1 MLKLGGE
8 SLCGK
13 GHVGIDPDSVAYL
26 ADEIQAVKSHNV
38 EIAIVIGGGNF
49 WRGNDPY
56 AQMIER
62 ATADYMGMLA
72 TVINALALQ
81 DALEKRGLHTRVQTA
96 IEMRAV
102 AEPYI
107 RRRAI
112 RHLEKGRIVIFAA
125 GTGNPFITT
134 DTAAKQAGYAL
145 EVKDAETYTWSENDK
160 DDKRVPQPPKDGADA
175 PATCW
180 YNGDSFSLVVTPP
193 DDKPYKV
200 TLYVMDY
207 DHQQRVMEVVDPAKQ
222 THELSTQ
229 ETDGGICLTWIAE
242 MAATFEIRKKE
253 GPNGVVSGVFIDAAE

>member
-1 MLKLGGE
+1 MGSRRMCADTSVFREEGVRMKRTMTAL
-8 SLCGK
+8 LCGLLAWASVLTQRTMSAEEAKKPVRLAGKDTATAGKWK
-13 GHVGIDPDSVAYL
+13 GKYGKKA
-26 ADEIQAVKSHNV
+26 AW
-38 EIAIVIGGGNF
+38 IAI
-49 WRGNDPY
+49 
-56 AQMIER
+56 
-62 ATADYMGMLA
+62 TS
-72 TVINALALQ
+72 
-81 DALEKRGLHTRVQTA
+81 
-96 IEMRAV
+96 
-102 AEPYI
+102 
-107 RRRAI
+107 
-112 RHLEKGRIVIFAA
+112 
-125 GTGNPFITT
+125 
-134 DTAAKQAGYAL
+134 DTAAKQEGYAL

-242 MAATFEIRKKE
+242 KAATFEIRKKE